1 MGTSEYI
8 SYPRNMGTSVYI
20 SYTAIQE
27 KDFIIYTV

>member
-1 MGTSEYI
+1 MGTSVYI
-8 SYPRNMGTSVYI
+8 SYQGNMGTSVYI